1 MTQITLVLPFALP
14 PPELA
19 PDLVRALNAPVLA
32 SLITR
37 ASVAPYAAAASGA
50 AERVRALPHETSL
63 ARALGLEAGHRPAFA
78 AQAMRGFGL
87 DATEGTWFIV
97 NPAHIEIARSHMLMA
112 DVRSLGLTEAHSRA
126 LFDLAKPYF
135 DDSGMP
141 LLYGDAHTW
150 FIRADDWAGL
160 ETTTPD
166 AAAGMNLTD
175 WLPEGAKSK
184 DYRRLQNEVQML
196 WYQHPANTEREASGQ
211 QAINGFWPWGS
222 ATCPQL
228 IPASAP
234 AFATSGAPGW
244 LTALA
249 TTSDAALPALIGARG
264 KHTLLVNDTLSRAA
278 IGGEWAAWL
287 AQMQQLDAALFAP
300 LLAAV
305 RDGSI
310 GKLRLVLSHR
320 DRCAEF
326 TTTKL
331 AQHMFWR
338 RPTLDRLL
346 P

>member
-19 PDLVRALNAPVLA
+19 PDLVRALKAPALA

-37 ASVAPYAAAASGA
+37 ASATPSTAGSVDG
-50 AERVRALPHETSL
+50 ENRGWALPHETWL
-63 ARALGLEAGHRPAFA
+63 ARELGLIDAGRPAFA

-87 DATEGTWFIV
+87 DASDGTWFIV

-135 DDSGMP
+135 DDSGKP

-150 FIRADDWAGL
+150 FMRADDWDGL
-160 ETTTPD
+160 DTATPD

-175 WLPEGAKSK
+175 WLPQGDKSK
-184 DYRRLQNEVQML
+184 EYRKLQNEVQML
-196 WYQHPANTEREASGQ
+196 WYQHPANNAREAAGQ
-211 QAINGFWPWGS
+211 QAINGFWPWGR
-222 ATCPQL
+222 
-228 IPASAP
+228 
-234 AFATSGAPGW
+234 ATSGDMIAAAAPALATCAVPGW
-244 LTALA
+244 LAALA
-249 TTSDAALPALIGARG
+249 ATKNAAIPELLASGEKHALLFDDSA
-264 KHTLLVNDTLSRAA
+264 SRAA
-278 IGGEWAAWL
+278 IGAEWAAWL
-287 AQMQQLDAALFAP
+287 AQMQHLEASVLEP
-300 LLAAV
+300 LLAAL
-305 RDGSI
+305 RDGRVAR
-310 GKLRLVLSHR
+310 LRLVLSHR

-338 RPTLDRLL
+338 QPTLARLL